1 MVFIL
6 LGPPTYVGQKP
17 LTSGEDSNDKA
28 GLFKYRA
35 ADVRIA
41 SLPGGTTSDHARRVD
56 KVTGPGTSLNDAA
69 RNWRE
74 VWHYRHEILPKG
86 IPYHQVDF
94 EFVTK
99 EGYGTNVL
107 QRETQVLD
115 TLEKAK
121 AHLRLA
127 A

>member
-1 MVFIL
+1 MNE
-6 LGPPTYVGQKP
+6 G
-17 LTSGEDSNDKA
+17 
-28 GLFKYRA
+28 
-35 ADVRIA
+35 
-41 SLPGGTTSDHARRVD
+41 
-56 KVTGPGTSLNDAA
+56 A

-74 VWHYRHEILPKG
+74 VWHYRRELLPKG

-99 EGYGTNVL
+99 DGYGTNVL

-121 AHLRLA
+121 ALLRQSA